1 MAAFCVTVMRILS
14 VTTLY
19 LASSSPRRRE
29 LLALLNVEFSIIT
42 PAIDEIW
49 QQGETPED
57 YVLRLAKEKSQ
68 EGVRQAPYDYPVLGS
83 DTIVVYDGHI
93 LEKPRDKAHA
103 AQILRSLSGATHQ
116 VMTAIAVSDST
127 HTLSQLVVTHVTF
140 RKMTEG
146 EISAYIESGEPMDKA
161 GAYGIQGKGGRF
173 VQRIEGSY
181 HAVVGLPLVETEA
194 LIAQFSS
201 LANEKDIS

>member
-1 MAAFCVTVMRILS
+1 MRTLS

-29 LLALLNVEFSIIT
+29 LLALLDVEFSIIT

-49 QQGETPED
+49 QQGEIPED

-83 DTIVVYDGHI
+83 DTIVVHDGHI

-116 VMTAIAVSDST
+116 VMTAIAISNKT
-127 HTLSQLVVTHVTF
+127 RTLSQLVVTQVTF
-140 RKMTEG
+140 REMTES

-201 LANEKDIS
+201 LANEKEIS

>member
-29 LLALLNVEFSIIT
+29 LLALLDVEFSIIT

-127 HTLSQLVVTHVTF
+127 HTLSQLVVTYVTF

-173 VQRIEGSY
+173 VQQIEGSY

>member
-1 MAAFCVTVMRILS
+1 M
-14 VTTLY
+14 TTLY

-29 LLALLNVEFSIIT
+29 LLALLDVELSIIT

-49 QQGETPED
+49 QQGEKPEE

-68 EGVRQAPYDYPVLGS
+68 EGVRQAPQDYPVLGS

-93 LEKPRDKAHA
+93 LEKPRDKTHA

-116 VMTAIAVSDST
+116 VMTAIAISNRT

-140 RKMTEG
+140 RVMTES

-201 LANEKDIS
+201 LANEKEIS

>member
-1 MAAFCVTVMRILS
+1 MRILS

-29 LLALLNVEFSIIT
+29 LLALLDVEFSIIT

>member
-1 MAAFCVTVMRILS
+1 M
-14 VTTLY
+14 TTIY

-29 LLALLNVEFSIIT
+29 LLALLDVEFSIIT

>member
-1 MAAFCVTVMRILS
+1 M
-14 VTTLY
+14 TTLY

-29 LLALLNVEFSIIT
+29 LLALLDVEFSIIT

-49 QQGETPED
+49 QQGERPEE

-68 EGVRQAPYDYPVLGS
+68 EGVRQAPQDYPVLGS

-93 LEKPRDKAHA
+93 LEKPRDKTHA

-116 VMTAIAVSDST
+116 VMTAIAISNRT

-140 RKMTEG
+140 RVMTES

-201 LANEKDIS
+201 LANEKEIS